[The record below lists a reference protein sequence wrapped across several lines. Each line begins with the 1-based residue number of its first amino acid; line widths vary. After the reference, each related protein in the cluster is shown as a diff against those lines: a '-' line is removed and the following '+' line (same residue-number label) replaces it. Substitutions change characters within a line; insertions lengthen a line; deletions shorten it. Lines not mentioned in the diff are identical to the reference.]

1 MKTQLILIITLLSSS
16 IFAQI
21 SDDKKHYNNPINN
34 TTYTTEG
41 EFKTYKAGEEV
52 ESKSVENNKGTDV
65 ESIIF
70 LNSDEDLQAST
81 SVEDLT
87 LIIDKCKSIFFELFG
102 ESDSSGK
109 IMVQFT
115 LNKKKVETQFAV
127 RDNLDLEI
135 MKEFEKRI
143 IQQDFPKSKKKEIK
157 FQIIF
162 KVNSFND

>member
-1 MKTQLILIITLLSSS
+1 MKTQLILIIILLSSS
-16 IFAQI
+16 VFAQI
-21 SDDKKHYNNPINN
+21 SDDKKEYNNPIDN
-34 TTYTTEG
+34 TTYKTEG

-52 ESKSVENNKGTDV
+52 ELNSVENTKGTDV

-70 LNSDEDLQAST
+70 LSSDEDLQVST

-87 LIIDKCKSIFFELFG
+87 LIIDICKSIFFELFG

-115 LNKKKVETQFAV
+115 LNKKEVETQFAV

-143 IQQDFPKSKKKEIK
+143 FEQTFPKSKNKEIK